1 MFIKITIISIIILL
15 IIAII
20 IHKPLTNGYKFCNI
34 TTIMT
39 RKRLHY
45 VTGTSI
51 HIDEWLYETSQE
63 IMDVITNFAGR
74 LTYQESFLTLSDTIL
89 TLISYSVQFQGLASE
104 GEKVLIGLLDAANKK
119 TPAITVSIN
128 YGNRFKSI
136 IDTLIAKYRAI
147 GTKISFGEAARVAL
161 YNAINVYNR
170 EPEKVLIP
178 LMMIISLSN
187 PVLTNKAEYESIED
201 ITSFSTPSFDPS
213 LGSQLKDY
221 FMRIPN
227 YFADTIINKG
237 KQGMFSLNQ
246 LAIKKLKVDVA
257 LPTSYKELYHERV
270 MDSVDST
277 VSEISAFNYIL
288 CVVAAKNLND
298 MVLRETFGSA
308 ESLTELSQIHSTI
321 LPSNSAYSLILTMLI
336 FHSSFVQEVK
346 TAFAERVRPFF
357 ILVINRFFPE

>member
-119 TPAITVSIN
+119 TPALCYTRLSHC
-128 YGNRFKSI
+128 
-136 IDTLIAKYRAI
+136 
-147 GTKISFGEAARVAL
+147 
-161 YNAINVYNR
+161 
-170 EPEKVLIP
+170 KVRL
-178 LMMIISLSN
+178 
-187 PVLTNKAEYESIED
+187 
-201 ITSFSTPSFDPS
+201 
-213 LGSQLKDY
+213 
-221 FMRIPN
+221 
-227 YFADTIINKG
+227 
-237 KQGMFSLNQ
+237 
-246 LAIKKLKVDVA
+246 
-257 LPTSYKELYHERV
+257 
-270 MDSVDST
+270 
-277 VSEISAFNYIL
+277 
-288 CVVAAKNLND
+288 
-298 MVLRETFGSA
+298 
-308 ESLTELSQIHSTI
+308 
-321 LPSNSAYSLILTMLI
+321 
-336 FHSSFVQEVK
+336 
-346 TAFAERVRPFF
+346 
-357 ILVINRFFPE
+357 